1 MLETS
6 GVAIATVRT
15 HTPPTRSIAFIREAG
30 LPSILTTDETTA
42 PNAADHQPRDKLDF
56 ERCVIAS
63 ITAISAHTT
72 TAVTHS
78 RTHVVAAKTTGASTA
93 ASPNEDP
100 VFCALL
106 DSGARKVARTTG
118 GVITPLGLLG
128 GAIHAH
134 DAATRVLR
142 PRTDD
147 LVVDPLICCCTSPT
161 DQGASAGPVTRA
173 PVLVGLVIT
182 TSKIVVPTLGF
193 SIQNEE

>member
-6 GVAIATVRT
+6 GAAIATART
-15 HTPPTRSIAFIREAG
+15 RAPPIRSIASDQVVGWISASSTAETSD
-30 LPSILTTDETTA
+30 PS
-42 PNAADHQPRDKLDF
+42 AADRQPRAKLDF

-93 ASPNEDP
+93 ASPNDDP
-100 VFCALL
+100 VFYALL

-128 GAIHAH
+128 GAVDAH

-173 PVLVGLVIT
+173 PALVGLVIT